1 MLYNYDFR
9 YSLVKIPVKSV
20 LRLNF
25 RKMVFTGRKENV
37 SKNRPIIVAPNHR
50 NALLD
55 ALLIVYAGYHNRQVV
70 FLARADIF
78 KQKFVAWMLR
88 GMRIIPVFRIRD
100 GKDNLD
106 KNKDIFGSAARIL
119 KKNNPVAIFPEA
131 RHNRSEE
138 HTSELQS
145 RPHLVC
151 RLLLEKKKNN
161 LSIAL

>member
-9 YSLVKIPVKSV
+9 YFLAKIPVKTV

-25 RKMVFTGRKENV
+25 RKLVFVGRENNV
-37 SKNRPIIVAPNHR
+37 SKNKAVIFAPNHR

-55 ALLIVYAGYHNRQVV
+55 ALMLVYASYHRKQVV

-78 KQKFVAWMLR
+78 KQKFAAWILR

-106 KNKDIFGSAARIL
+106 KNKEIF
-119 KKNNPVAIFPEA
+119 N
-131 RHNRSEE
+131 
-138 HTSELQS
+138 
-145 RPHLVC
+145 
-151 RLLLEKKKNN
+151 
-161 LSIAL
+161 